1 LAAALLHWSPDPISR
16 RPQINGRSSRSS
28 LPVAGMRN
36 SPELVEVDSTRLEE
50 VLRRVEQSLDE
61 TDSALV
67 RAVFQSYAYVAE
79 LVEDRN
85 TSIRR
90 LRQLFFGSSTE
101 TTEAVVGRKTEKPEA
116 TPSRDAGGDTALA
129 AGEGNTEEP
138 GVAAASKGHGRNGAE
153 AYRGATRIEVT
164 HPSLTAGDACPA
176 CGRGTV
182 YDKTPGVLVRIT
194 GQPPLAAKIYALQKL
209 RCHLCG
215 QVFTAPAPEEA
226 GDAKYD
232 ATAGSMI
239 GLLKYGSGLPFNRLD
254 GLQGNL
260 DVPLP
265 ASTQWEIVQ
274 GVAAVLAPAFAELIR
289 QAAQGD
295 VLHNDD
301 TTVKIL
307 ELMGDRG
314 RPETSDGV
322 TADVDVAESRRGL
335 YTSGVV
341 ALLDGRRVALFF
353 SGRRHAG
360 ENLAQVL
367 KHRGES
373 LPPPIQMCDA
383 LSRNLPGELQTILGH
398 CLAHARRRFV
408 DVYDRFPEPC
418 RHLLES
424 LAVVYR
430 NDAVAR
436 ERGLSPEARLQF
448 HQDASRPTMQDLH
461 DWLTRQLAEKRAEPN
476 SALGDAIGYTL
487 KHWDRLTLFLRQAG
501 APLDNN
507 VCERA
512 LKKAILHRKN
522 ALFYKTQNGARVG
535 DLFMSLIY
543 TCQLNQA
550 NPFDYLTQLQR
561 HAEAFA
567 ACPRLWMPWNYR
579 DAMARALTVRAVPY
593 QSISL

>member
-1 LAAALLHWSPDPISR
+1 MPNAP
-16 RPQINGRSSRSS
+16 G
-28 LPVAGMRN
+28 
-36 SPELVEVDSTRLEE
+36 LVEVDSMRLEE
-50 VLRRVEQSLDE
+50 VLLRVEQSLDE
-61 TDSALV
+61 KDSALV
-67 RAVFQSYAYVAE
+67 RAVFESYAYVAD

-90 LRQLFFGSSTE
+90 LRQLLFGAPTE
-101 TTEAVVGRKTEKPEA
+101 KTDAVVGPKTKTPEA
-116 TPSRDAGGDTALA
+116 AVPHDAGAEGLA
-129 AGEGNTEEP
+129 DSDGNTNQSAT
-138 GVAAASKGHGRNGAE
+138 AAASRGHGRNGAE
-153 AYRGATRIEVT
+153 AYRGAARIDVP
-164 HPSLTAGDACPA
+164 HPSLAAGDACPA
-176 CGRGTV
+176 CGQGTV
-182 YDKTPGVLVRIT
+182 YEKTPGVLVRII
-194 GQPPLAAKIYALQKL
+194 GQPPLGATIYQLQKL

-215 QVFTAPAPEEA
+215 QVFTAAAPEQA
-226 GDAKYD
+226 GDRKYD

-260 DVPLP
+260 EVPLP
-265 ASTQWEIVQ
+265 ASTQWDIVKA
-274 GVAAVLAPAFAELIR
+274 VAASLAPAFAELIR

-307 ELMGDRG
+307 ELMGERT
-314 RPETSDGV
+314 RQEALANAVEDGGE
-322 TADVDVAESRRGL
+322 ADQRTGMF
-335 YTSGVV
+335 TSGVV
-341 ALLDGRRVALFF
+341 ALRDGHRVALFF

-367 KHRGES
+367 KHRAQQ

-383 LSRNLPGELQTILGH
+383 LSRNLPGELRTILAH

-408 DVYDRFPEPC
+408 DVYDRFPESC

-436 ERGLSPEARLQF
+436 KRQLSPEARLQY
-448 HQDASRPTMQDLH
+448 HQDQSRPTMQELH
-461 DWLTRQLAEKRAEPN
+461 DWLTRQLDEKRTEPN
-476 SALGDAIGYTL
+476 SALGGAITYML

-522 ALFYKTQNGARVG
+522 SLFYKTQNGASVG

-543 TCQLNQA
+543 SCQLNQA
-550 NPFDYLTQLQR
+550 NPFEYLTELQR
-561 HAEAFA
+561 HVEALA
-567 ACPRLWMPWNYR
+567 ASPERWMPWNYR
-579 DAMARALTVRAVPY
+579 EALA
-593 QSISL
+593 